1 MKSLSLATA
10 MTAALAASSL
20 IASPAYATA
29 PQGLSVSAVV
39 NGHFGELSVLPTDKT
54 GKWSMLL
61 KTKDDTDVG
70 ADEITLA
77 GGGSTGWHSHPATVF
92 VTVVSGSI
100 VWYDGTNPVC
110 PGHHYSTGQS
120 FTEDAFVIH
129 NAVNASGSSQAQFI
143 AVRMNPTGVPF
154 VADETKPTNC
164 N

>member
-1 MKSLSLATA
+1 MKTLAKA
-10 MTAALAASSL
+10 VTAALASATL
-20 IASPAYATA
+20 IASPAFATA
-29 PQGLSVSAVV
+29 PQGLSVTGVV

-70 ADEITLA
+70 VDEITLD
-77 GGGSTGWHSHPATVF
+77 GGGSTGWHSHPAAVF

-129 NAVNASGSSQAQFI
+129 NAVNASGSSQARFI

-154 VADETKPTNC
+154 VNDEGKPTNC

>member
-1 MKSLSLATA
+1 MKTLAKA
-10 MTAALAASSL
+10 VTAALASATL
-20 IASPAYATA
+20 IASPAFATA
-29 PQGLSVSAVV
+29 PQGLSFTGVV

-70 ADEITLA
+70 VDEITLD
-77 GGGSTGWHSHPATVF
+77 GGGSTGWHSHPAAVF

-129 NAVNASGSSQAQFI
+129 NAVNSSGSSQARFI

-154 VADETKPTNC
+154 VHDEGKPTNC